1 MRRSFRSLLAVLAVP
16 LSAALA
22 LVLISPAPAT
32 ADRGV
37 VGGQAVRTVEAPW
50 VVALSSR
57 AVFGT
62 TRSGQFCGGAVVTP
76 TTVLTAAHCLSR
88 AVLGRSWQEV
98 RDLRVIVGRNDLR
111 GTAGVEYP
119 ATQVWVNPAYAADER
134 AGDVAVITL
143 SRPLPSAYVLPMAQH
158 GDPAYQPGIRAAVY
172 GWGDTEGDGSYA
184 STLRMATVRVLD
196 DATCAAAYPG
206 SAEGQYQP
214 DSMVC
219 AGLPSGGHDACQG
232 DSGGPLVVGGRLVGL
247 VSWGS
252 GCAVAGQPGVYTRIS
267 AVAPLVAAHG
277 SSR

>member
-1 MRRSFRSLLAVLAVP
+1 MRRSLRSLLAVLAVP

-22 LVLISPAPAT
+22 LVLVAPAT

-37 VGGQAVRTVEAPW
+37 VGGQPVRTIEAPW
-50 VVALSSR
+50 AVALSSR
-57 AVFGT
+57 AVFGDA
-62 TRSGQFCGGAVVTP
+62 RSGQFCGGAVVTP

-98 RDLRVIVGRNDLR
+98 PDLRVIIGRNDLR
-111 GTAGVEYP
+111 GSAGVEFP
-119 ATQVWVNPAYAADER
+119 ATRVWVNPAYQGDGR

-143 SRPLPSAYVLPMAQH
+143 SRPLPNAYVLPMARQ
-158 GDPAYQPGIRAAVY
+158 GDPAYQAGTQAGVY

-184 STLRMATVRVLD
+184 STLRMATVRVLA
-196 DATCAAAYPG
+196 DASCETAYPG
-206 SAEGQYQP
+206 SAEGDYQA

-219 AGLPSGGHDACQG
+219 AGLPRGGHDACQG
-232 DSGGPLVVGGRLVGL
+232 DSGGPLVAGGRLVGL

-252 GCAVAGQPGVYTRIS
+252 GCAMAGRPGVYTRVS

-277 SSR
+277 